1 MTVFRALAINYGH
14 ILRSQTKEMTKTRHV
29 AAPVIMRSHTSDE
42 RSLYLAEEAGSAVHR
57 EHCPT
62 SSLFSAFPNSGKLIA
77 WPLNR
82 PMKCPFYVL
91 LIQSCQ
97 SFKGQIT
104 HCCILKE
111 IAKEAPADLL
121 RATVWCYLH
130 HLKRIQSP
138 HSLCRTV
145 VWVINVSL
153 SFYLWKPKQETAVH
167 NLPGRICLFS
177 EDNRGRR
184 TCHRIFSWLMERPVK
199 LLVARA
205 TGR

>member
-1 MTVFRALAINYGH
+1 MPQWWTIPVPGRGSRLCGAKRTLSYFFF
-14 ILRSQTKEMTKTRHV
+14 IL
-29 AAPVIMRSHTSDE
+29 
-42 RSLYLAEEAGSAVHR
+42 
-57 EHCPT
+57 C
-62 SSLFSAFPNSGKLIA
+62 FSKWWKLIA

-97 SFKGQIT
+97 SFTRQIT
-104 HCCILKE
+104 HSCILKE

-121 RATVWCYLH
+121 RATVWCYHH

-153 SFYLWKPKQETAVH
+153 SFFLWKPKPETAVH

-177 EDNRGRR
+177 EDNRGRH
-184 TCHRIFSWLMERPVK
+184 TCHGTFTWLMERLVK
-199 LLVARA
+199 LLVACA

>member
-1 MTVFRALAINYGH
+1 M
-14 ILRSQTKEMTKTRHV
+14 
-29 AAPVIMRSHTSDE
+29 
-42 RSLYLAEEAGSAVHR
+42 HR
-57 EHCPT
+57 ERCPT
-62 SSLFSAFPNSGKLIA
+62 SSLFSAFRWKLIA

-82 PMKCPFYVL
+82 PMKCPFLVL

-104 HCCILKE
+104 PCCILKE

-121 RATVWCYLH
+121 RAPVWCYHH
-130 HLKRIQSP
+130 HLRRIQSP

-145 VWVINVSL
+145 VGVINVSL
-153 SFYLWKPKQETAVH
+153 SLFLWKPKQETAFH
-167 NLPGRICLFS
+167 NLPGHICLFS
-177 EDNRGRR
+177 EDNTGRR
-184 TCHRIFSWLMERPVK
+184 TCHGIFSWLMERLVK